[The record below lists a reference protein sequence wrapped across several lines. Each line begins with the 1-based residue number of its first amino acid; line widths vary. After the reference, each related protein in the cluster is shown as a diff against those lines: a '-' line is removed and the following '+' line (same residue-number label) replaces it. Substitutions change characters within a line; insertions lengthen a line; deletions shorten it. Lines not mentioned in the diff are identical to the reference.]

1 MSTAMPG
8 YRPTTAGTMGT
19 AIVNVSIPN
28 SIFPGDLM
36 LLVVEQQTSAGTPIT
51 PGGWTFIASQAH
63 GTRSGFAY
71 WRFRQ
76 EVDTT
81 IQIERPNNAGGR
93 YALTAFTGVETD
105 SSKWT
110 IGTPRSRATSP
121 ADTSY
126 VTTALGITTT
136 RADTLVVGIFGEATT
151 SGESTSFVPT
161 VSGGTVQSY
170 SGQLSSGDIETVLIT
185 NTQMSLAGATGNVT
199 ATYPN
204 PQASNAWGM
213 LIGLPSIVTDAN
225 AGVKRFP
232 AQMSD
237 GNGKII
243 NVGLTAM
250 ADDGAGVKEVP
261 IAKIELIHSG
271 SLVPDLLRM
280 DRVFTMAHRGGS
292 LDYQEH
298 TLRGYTQSAIAHMD
312 ALEISV
318 ARTSDGVF
326 IGVHDDT
333 LNRTTSGLAANYRPR
348 DHTLAEILQLRQD
361 LPNRGDP
368 RFTTDRYYTLDELLA
383 IWGQGTH
390 SVFIDPKALTTADRV
405 ALIARL
411 KQVTRYQDIFV
422 GKFFHSGTIVAD
434 EFAAAGMATWGYAY
448 TEAITGFRSD
458 GQATSDPLLS
468 ATAGKWTMLGL
479 EYSAADD
486 IWATALA
493 IANGKKIIGHILPT
507 AAAARAVV
515 AKGARGLQVSGINAV
530 STAY

>member
-8 YRPTTAGTMGT
+8 YRPTTQGTLGT
-19 AIVNVSIPN
+19 AVVNVTIPN

-36 LLVVEQQTSAGTPIT
+36 LLTIEQQTAAGTPIT
-51 PGGWTFIASQAH
+51 PGGWNFIATQAH
-63 GTRSGFAY
+63 GTRSGFVY

-93 YALTAFTGVETD
+93 YGLTAYTGVETD
-105 SSKWT
+105 SSKWV
-110 IGTPRSRATSP
+110 IGTPRGRATSP

-126 VTTALGITTT
+126 VTTALGITTN
-136 RADTLVVGIFGEATT
+136 RNDTLVVGIFGEATT
-151 SGESTSFVPT
+151 AGESTSFVPT
-161 VSGGTVQSY
+161 VSGASVQSY
-170 SGQLSSGDIETVLIT
+170 SGQLSSGDIETVLYT
-185 NTQMSLAGATGNVT
+185 NTQMSLPGATGNVT

-243 NVGLTAM
+243 DVGLTAM
-250 ADDGAGVKEVP
+250 ANDGNGVKEVP

-292 LDYQEH
+292 NDYQEH

-312 ALEISV
+312 ALEVSL

-326 IGVHDDT
+326 FGAHDDT

-348 DHTLAEILQLRQD
+348 EHTWAEISQLSQT
-361 LPNRGDP
+361 LTNRGDP
-368 RFTTDRYYTLDELLA
+368 RFTTDRYYTLDEILA
-383 IWGQGTH
+383 VWGNGTH
-390 SVFIDPKALTTADRV
+390 SIFIDPKALSTADRV

-411 KQVTRYQDIFV
+411 KQVPRYQDIFV
-422 GKFFHSGTIVAD
+422 GKFFHTGTIIAD

-448 TEAITGFRSD
+448 AEAITGFRSD
-458 GQATSDPLLS
+458 GQATGDPLLS
-468 ATAGKWTMLGL
+468 QTAGKWTMLGL
-479 EYSAADD
+479 DYGSSED
-486 IWATALA
+486 IWQTALA
-493 IANGKKIIGHILPT
+493 IANGKKIIAHILPT
-507 AAAARAVV
+507 AATARAAV
-515 AKGARGLQVSGINAV
+515 AKGARGLQVAGINSV